1 MRLHRAWPIA
11 AVTFLALIA
20 AAAFRTTTSIL
31 FMPIEME
38 FGWTRETTSLAVSV
52 NLVLYGVTAPF
63 AATLMERYSIRRV
76 APIALLLVALGSG
89 LTVFMRESWQ
99 LILLWGVFVGL
110 GTGAIALVFGSMVA
124 NRWFKERRGLVTGI
138 FGAAYATGQ
147 LIFLPALSI
156 VVAQSGWRSSSLTV
170 AAISLAIIPIFY
182 SVFRDRPSEVGTTAF
197 GGELDEPTAASA
209 SSHTFGST
217 IRVLIDASRKPAFWI
232 LAGTFFVCGWTTN
245 GLIGAHFIPAAHD
258 HGMPAT
264 TAAGLLA
271 LVGIFDFVGT
281 ILSGYLTDKVDS
293 VILLVFYYGLRGLA
307 LLNPRKLT
315 DLFRGNE
322 ETTDFVPESD
332 EFLEKVLADTRK
344 RIFNRKLRQVLTI
357 LAISAA
363 AIASL
368 WGGYAYTQTKFYV
381 GERAG
386 EVVIF
391 QGIRES
397 LGPLGF
403 SSVNEHTGIR
413 VENLTEYS
421 RGLIERT
428 IYATDLCDAY
438 RILGKLAENTPEV
451 IGDGLAVKIA
461 ECSTDGQT
469 NG

>member
-20 AAAFRTTTSIL
+20 AAAFRSTTSIL

-76 APIALLLVALGSG
+76 APLALLLVALGSG
-89 LTVFMRESWQ
+89 LTVFMREAWQ
-99 LILLWGVFVGL
+99 LILLWGIFVGL

-156 VVAQSGWRSSSLTV
+156 VVTQSGWRSSSLIV
-170 AAISLAIIPIFY
+170 ATLSLAIIPIFY
-182 SVFRDRPSEVGTTAF
+182 LVFRDRPSDVATTAF
-197 GGELDEPTAASA
+197 GGAIEETTIAAI
-209 SSHTFGST
+209 SHTFGST
-217 IRVLIDASRKPAFWI
+217 IGVLLDAVRKPAFWI

-307 LLNPRKLT
+307 LLTVPFVLGPSVELPLLFFVVFYGLDWIATVPPTVELCRKHFGLQKSPMIYGWV
-315 DLFRGNE
+315 FASHMVG
-322 ETTDFVPESD
+322 
-332 EFLEKVLADTRK
+332 
-344 RIFNRKLRQVLTI
+344 
-357 LAISAA
+357 A
-363 AIASL
+363 AIAA
-368 WGGYAYTQTKFYV
+368 WF
-381 GERAG
+381 AG
-386 EVVIF
+386 SIRHM
-391 QGIRES
+391 QGSYFLAWITAAVLCLVAAVTV
-397 LGPLGF
+397 LGLK
-403 SSVNEHTGIR
+403 
-413 VENLTEYS
+413 
-421 RGLIERT
+421 
-428 IYATDLCDAY
+428 
-438 RILGKLAENTPEV
+438 KLKP
-451 IGDGLAVKIA
+451 AV
-461 ECSTDGQT
+461 
-469 NG
+469 